1 MFITDERFF
10 CEELD
15 TSVKGLEGIDENYK
29 NNGLASAEKQL
40 ADFVYANMRSDDY
53 FKTPYYERENA
64 WYHKGEDDYAVCERV
79 MKYRMISC
87 DYEYQ
92 FEGGRIDWEFNPTPN
107 GLKEW
112 TWQLSRHHEWRCLA
126 HCYKETGDRK
136 YAKAYVDFL
145 MSWCEQAICPE
156 KAPGGATQ
164 CWRTLEAGLRM
175 IKIWHYCFFTFY
187 KCPEVTDHVIATY
200 MKSVWEHGYRLRP
213 STSAANW
220 LTTELTGLAH
230 IGMLYPFFKNS
241 AEWKAYALRRLDEEI
256 DLQFYPD
263 GFHYELT
270 TGYHGVVTANYRYLL
285 DICDALGEKLPDGLF
300 GKLEGM
306 YDMFP
311 KLVAP
316 DWKTPAL
323 NDGGRAGAVAG
334 CADGARYFPDRSDY
348 KYFASGGKEGTP
360 PDYTSAAMPYSGMAA
375 MRTDW
380 SRDAVWFFM
389 ESAPFGRGH
398 QHEDKLNVLMYAY
411 GKDVLPDAGSYSYD
425 SSEMRKFIL
434 DTRAHNCALV
444 DGQGQRRR
452 KTYRWTN
459 DMIKQRSNLK
469 WHFTGAIDTVEGE
482 YNEGYGEELIK
493 VTQTR
498 KAVFFK
504 EGVGGSAPFAL
515 VIDRFKSDDGLPH
528 EYAVTYQMDIQPYTV
543 NDGVYT
549 ADHGDGVTMSV
560 VGSVDPDIV
569 VAQKEPIYMGW
580 RPRHGEG
587 GVDREHYP
595 APCLR
600 YIASGMSARV
610 VTALCPARNGAV
622 TVVGIV
628 SESDPESYRIT
639 LKLSDGSAVTV
650 NENDYPCGFDSEEKL
665 TVQSNP

>member
-1 MFITDERFF
+1 MLITDERFF
-10 CEELD
+10 CCELD
-15 TSVKGLEGIDENYK
+15 ESFAGLEGIGVTFKEK
-29 NNGLASAEKQL
+29 GLAAAEKQL
-40 ADFVYANMRSDDY
+40 GDFVRANMRADDY
-53 FKTPYYERENA
+53 FKTPYYARENA
-64 WYHKGEDDYAVCERV
+64 WYHKGEDDYAVADRI
-79 MKYRMISC
+79 MTGRMISC
-87 DYEYQ
+87 DFEYQ
-92 FEGGRIDWEFNPTPN
+92 FPNGKVDWELNPTEN
-107 GLKEW
+107 GLREW

-126 HCYKETGDRK
+126 HCYKETGDKK
-136 YAKAYVDFL
+136 YVRAYVDFL

-187 KCPEVTDHVIATY
+187 KCPEVTDHVITTY
-200 MKSVWEHGYRLRP
+200 MKSIWEHGYRLRP

-241 AEWKAYALRRLDEEI
+241 AEWKEYALRRLDEEI
-256 DLQFYPD
+256 EIQFYPD

-285 DICDALGEKLPDGLF
+285 DICAALGEKLPEGLF
-300 GKLEGM
+300 KKLEVM
-306 YDMFP
+306 YDMYP
-311 KLVAP
+311 KLIAP

-323 NDGGRAGAVAG
+323 NDGGRAGAVIG
-334 CADGARYFPDRSDY
+334 CADGARYFPERSDY
-348 KYFASGGKEGTP
+348 KYFASGGKEGKL
-360 PDYTSAAMPYSGMAA
+360 PDYTSVAMPYSGMAA

-380 SRDAVWFFM
+380 SADAVWFFM

-398 QHEDKLNVLMYAY
+398 QHEDKLNVNMFAY
-411 GKDVLPDAGSYSYD
+411 GKNVLSDPGSYSYD

-434 DTRAHNCALV
+434 DTRSHNCALV

-452 KTYRWTN
+452 KTYKWTN

-469 WHFTGAIDTVEGE
+469 WRFTGAIDAVEGV
-482 YNEGYGEELIK
+482 YNEGFGEELIN
-493 VTQTR
+493 VTHSR

-504 EGVGGSAPFAL
+504 QGVNGSQPFAL
-515 VIDRFKSDDGLPH
+515 VVDRLVSGDGNEH
-528 EYAVTYQMDIQPYTV
+528 EYAVSYQMDVQPY
-543 NDGVYT
+543 GVIGKIFT

-560 VGSVDPDIV
+560 IGAKAPDVV

-580 RPRHGEG
+580 RPKHGEG

-600 YIASGMSARV
+600 YIENGLSARI
-610 VTALCPARNGAV
+610 V
-622 TVVGIV
+622 TVLYPSNNANVAV
-628 SESDPESYRIT
+628 KEVVASNDVADTLVKLVFTDASEVII
-639 LKLSDGSAVTV
+639 
-650 NENDYPCGFDSEEKL
+650 NENDYPCSDTSDEKL
-665 TVQSNP
+665 RV